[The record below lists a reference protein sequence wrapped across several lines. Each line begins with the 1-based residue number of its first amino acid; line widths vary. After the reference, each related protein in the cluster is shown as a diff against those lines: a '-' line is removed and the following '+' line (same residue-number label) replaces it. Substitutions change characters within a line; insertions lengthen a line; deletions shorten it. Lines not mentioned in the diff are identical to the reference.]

1 MGAGNVLVRSCL
13 CPVSGLHE
21 MTGIDEIPDD
31 IEDRL
36 VYWRTKA
43 MLLERIAR
51 VTDGLVYTLKADVE
65 EHWTVS
71 FVDGTLPV
79 EHPFRTDT
87 VGGKR
92 IEDIIPPAVFA
103 HIKPALRAAFRGEKS
118 SYEVEYASGRWLQG
132 TVKPFVRDSHGRV
145 IEIIASNGDV
155 TARKFAES
163 EREEQRIRLEALVRA
178 LPDLVFIFDRQGI
191 FVGYNIGHEDDLLTS
206 PAQFVGCSL
215 EDIMPVEVADEAKRV
230 MDMVSLTGNGGE
242 FKYALSIN
250 GVENYFHARMV
261 SLGDDKIM
269 AVVRKITD
277 LVLAER
283 DERIAT
289 AHLEAAS
296 RVAGLGY
303 WAWDPV
309 TKVMTWSPEVFRM
322 LKVEGD
328 QVPPLEK
335 IPALIGADVLARIRS
350 VGLDAILSGE
360 FKQIEFTIDRGGGDV
375 RHFLTSMAMADDSVS
390 GGATLRGALQE
401 ITEVRRLEAQLLQ
414 AQKMESIGR
423 FAGAIAHDFNNMLQV
438 IKGYGEVLRKS
449 LAGNPQSSGYVDAIL
464 GATDKAGDLVSRI
477 LAFSRQSDM
486 ARVEVAIDAVVTELS
501 GMLEP
506 LIGRAVTLE
515 VISGCG
521 PARCSLDRS
530 AFEQVL
536 VNLAVNARD
545 AMPDGG
551 RLRIKTSII
560 SKGSY
565 LNEARIAWP
574 WLVAREYVLIDVT
587 DTGSGIPVGIGD
599 RIFEPF
605 FTTKAV
611 GVGTGLG
618 LSTAYSII
626 RRHDGVLHVL
636 RTGTDGTTFRIVLPV
651 VTAS

>member
-1 MGAGNVLVRSCL
+1 MRY
-13 CPVSGLHE
+13 
-21 MTGIDEIPDD
+21 DEIPEG
-31 IEDRL
+31 IEDQL
-36 VYWRTKA
+36 AYWRSRA
-43 MLLERIAR
+43 GLLERVAR
-51 VTDGLVYTLKADVE
+51 VTDGLVYTLKADAD

-79 EHPFRTDT
+79 EHPYRTDS

-92 IEDIIPPAVFA
+92 IEDIIPAAVFA

-155 TARKFAES
+155 TAQKLAEA
-163 EREEQRIRLEALVRA
+163 EREEQRTRLEALVRA
-178 LPDLVFIFDRQGI
+178 LPDLVFIFDRQGV
-191 FVGYNIGHEDDLLTS
+191 FVGYNTGHEEDLFAS

-215 EDIMPVEVADEAKRV
+215 VDIMPAGVADEAKRV

-242 FKYALSIN
+242 FKYALSID

-261 SLGDDKIM
+261 PLGDDKIM

-283 DERIAT
+283 DERIA
-289 AHLEAAS
+289 AAQLEVAS

-303 WAWDPV
+303 WSWNPISREM
-309 TKVMTWSPEVFRM
+309 KWSPEVFRM
-322 LKVEGD
+322 LRIEEAD
-328 QVPPLEK
+328 QPPSLDR
-335 IPALIGADVLARIRS
+335 IAHQIGPDVLERIRA
-350 VGLDAILSGE
+350 VGWDAVSSGE
-360 FKQIEFTIDRGGGDV
+360 FKQVEFKFDMGGGDF
-375 RHFLTSMAMADDSVS
+375 RHFLTSMAMSGDDVS
-390 GGATLRGALQE
+390 GGPTLRGALQE

-438 IKGYGEVLRKS
+438 IKGYGEVLRKQ
-449 LAGNPQSSGYVDAIL
+449 LADSPPSSGYVDAIL

-486 ARVEVAIDAVVTELS
+486 ARVEVAIDDVVAELS
-501 GMLEP
+501 GMIEP
-506 LIGRAVTLE
+506 LIGRAVALE
-515 VISGCG
+515 VVPGCG
-521 PARCSLDRS
+521 ATRCSLDRA
-530 AFEQVL
+530 AFDQVL
-536 VNLAVNARD
+536 VNLAINARD

-551 RLRIKTSII
+551 RITIETSVI
-560 SKGSY
+560 SKGGY
-565 LNEARIAWP
+565 MNEARIAWP
-574 WLVAREYVLIDVT
+574 WLTGSDYVLIDFK
-587 DTGSGIPVGIGD
+587 DTGSGIPDGVGD

-611 GVGTGLG
+611 GIGTGLG
-618 LSTAYSII
+618 LSTAYSVV
-626 RRHDGVLHVL
+626 RRHEGVLHVL
-636 RTGTDGTTFRIVLPV
+636 QTGPDGTTFRIVLPV
-651 VTAS
+651 ATPS